1 MSHSV
6 RIVVFATIALFSIGI
21 GLWFG
26 SRQATDKTAD
36 GYAHIGGD
44 FTLESA
50 SGPVSLHDFKDKVV
64 AIYFG
69 YTFCPDVCPTSL
81 AALAQAVETLS
92 PEQREQVQGL
102 FISVDPERDTPQLA
116 DKYANNFH
124 RKFVGL
130 SGTPAAIADVAKRYF
145 VLYEK
150 VEMKDSAMGYAV
162 DHSSIVYIINKH
174 GVVQS
179 LARHS
184 DSASDLAAKLQEAL
198 AI

>member
-1 MSHSV
+1 MV
-6 RIVVFATIALFSIGI
+6 MFATVALLSIGI
-21 GLWFG
+21 GLWIG
-26 SRQATDKTAD
+26 SQQATNRSAE
-36 GYAHIGGD
+36 GYAHMGGD

-50 SGPVSLHDFKDKVV
+50 NGPVSLRDFEGKVV

-69 YTFCPDVCPTSL
+69 YTFCPDICPTSL
-81 AALAQAVETLS
+81 AALAQAVDSLP
-92 PEQREQVQGL
+92 PEQRAQVQGL
-102 FISVDPERDTPQLA
+102 FISVDPERDTPARA
-116 DKYANNFH
+116 DAYAHNFH
-124 RKFVGL
+124 PQFIGL
-130 SGTPAAIADVAKRYF
+130 SGSAAKIADVAKRYF

-150 VEMKDSAMGYAV
+150 VDMEDSAMGYAV

-184 DSASDLAAKLQEAL
+184 DSATDLVGYLQEAL